1 MKKFTS
7 IMCLV
12 LTAAMLFAFVGCGD
26 DEEPI
31 PTGNNDVNVQVD
43 PESGLEIVVFEGDY
57 TWKDSVSILATNWN
71 PHTYETADDSYP
83 LDFITAGLYTFIYND
98 ALHPVEGK
106 DPFDGYK
113 IVPEMAAE
121 LPVDVTEDIAK
132 NKPAYG
138 VPADAT
144 KGYAYKIKLN
154 EKATWQ
160 DGTPIKAVD
169 YVESMRRLFD
179 PRYLNYR
186 AVDYMGSNDLAIANA
201 DKYYNALTKVL
212 YENINADEA
221 TALVAEGK
229 DVYIDAY
236 YFWNAGPGH
245 LDAEGNPAPKYV
257 SIKDETVYGENVD
270 DAFSGKTLWDEYGAA
285 TIASYNSLYKAV
297 TNEDYTENWAENFD
311 KEVGIF
317 ASGEYEI
324 TIVLEK
330 SLSGFYLLYSLS
342 GNWLVKTDL
351 YDKCLKQEGDTYL
364 STYNTS
370 VETSPSY
377 GPYKLV
383 SYQADKGM
391 RFEKNDKWYGHYDL
405 THVYTDPEDGLN
417 YRMYQTT
424 AIDCQVVAE
433 AETRKLMFLKG
444 ELMGYGLQ
452 AADYDSYRGSKYCY
466 ASPATS
472 TFFLILN
479 GHKSAIATREAAE
492 DFDKTKYDLECMTLT
507 SFKQAL
513 ALSYDR
519 DQFASDVSPARKGAY
534 GLFGTAYIYDPD
546 TGATYR
552 DTDQAKKAL
561 CEFYAVDTS
570 KYASLDDA
578 VASITGYDVEGARK
592 FFKQAYDEAIAAG
605 FITDA
610 NKDGKSDQTVRMEYA
625 MSAPANDFM
634 TTTIKY
640 LNDKV
645 AEVTKGTPFE
655 GKIEFVM
662 SAVYGN
668 AWSDKLKQGL
678 ADTCLAGWQGSQLNP
693 YSLTDLYVNPTRSYT
708 NAWFDPS
715 TVDMELTIDGNK
727 IKMNLTQWSD
737 ALNGT
742 EVEVGGKKYNFG
754 DGQTSVENRL
764 TILASFETAVLKS
777 INYLPMLEDGSM
789 ALLSQ
794 QVYYVV
800 ESYNSVMGRGGMAY
814 AKYNFNDTEW
824 ADFVKS
830 SGGQLKY

>member
-1 MKKFTS
+1 MRKYSS
-7 IMCLV
+7 IVALLMA
-12 LTAAMLFAFVGCGD
+12 AAMLLSFVGC
-26 DEEPI
+26 
-31 PTGNNDVNVQVD
+31 NNDKPKNTTTTVNKIVTT
-43 PESGLEIVVFEGDY
+43 PSGLEVVEFEGDY
-57 TWKDSVSILATNWN
+57 TWKDAVVTLATNWN
-71 PHTYETADDSYP
+71 PHTYETSDDSYP

-106 DPFDGYK
+106 KPFAGYK

-132 NKPAYG
+132 NKPQYG

-154 EKATWQ
+154 NKATWQ

-201 DKYYNALTKVL
+201 EKYYNALIKELYESVKWADAEKVL
-212 YENINADEA
+212 ADG
-221 TALVAEGK
+221 GK
-229 DVYIDAY
+229 IYIDVYD
-236 YFWNAGPGH
+236 FWGAGPAYV
-245 LDAEGNPAPKYV
+245 DKDGNPTPQYV
-257 SIKDETVYGENVD
+257 SIDDETVYGESVG
-270 DAFSGKTLWDEYGAA
+270 DAFSGKMLWENYGEKYLK
-285 TIASYNSLYKAV
+285 TGQYPLYKTVANADY
-297 TNEDYTENWAENFD
+297 NENYAENFD

-330 SLSGFYLLYSLS
+330 SLSGFYLLYNLS

-351 YDKCLKQEGDTYL
+351 YDSCLKQEGETYL

-391 RFEKNDKWYGHYDL
+391 RFEKNDKWYGHHDE
-405 THVYTDPEDGLN
+405 THIYTDPEDGLN

-424 AIDCQVVAE
+424 AVDCQVVAE

-444 ELMGYGLQ
+444 QLMGYGLQ
-452 AADYDSYRGSKYCY
+452 AADYDSYRGSDYCF
-466 ASPATS
+466 ASPATA

-479 GHKSAIATREAAE
+479 GHKSAIASREAAE
-492 DFDKTKYDLECMTLT
+492 DFDTSKYDLECMTLT
-507 SFKQAL
+507 SFKQAM

-519 DQFASDVSPARKGAY
+519 DHFASEISPARKGAF

-546 TGATYR
+546 SGATYR
-552 DTDQAKKAL
+552 DTDVAKKAL

-592 FFKQAYDEAIAAG
+592 FFNQAYDEAIAQG
-605 FITDA
+605 FITDT

-625 MSAPANDFM
+625 MSSDSDFM
-634 TTTIKY
+634 TQTIGY
-640 LNDKV
+640 LNEKV
-645 AEVTKGTPFE
+645 NEVTKGTPFE
-655 GKIEFVM
+655 GKIEFVK
-662 SAVYGN
+662 SAIYGN

-678 ADTCLAGWQGSQLNP
+678 ADTCLAGWSGSSLNP
-693 YSLTDLYVNPTRSYT
+693 YSLTDLYVNPSRSYT
-708 NAWFDPS
+708 DAWFDPT
-715 TVDMELTIDGNK
+715 TVEMELTIDGNK
-727 IKMNLTQWSD
+727 VKMNLKQWSD

-764 TILASFETAVLKS
+764 SILAGFETAVLKS

-800 ESYNSVMGRGGMAY
+800 EAYNPVMGRGGMAY
-814 AKYNFNDTEW
+814 AKYNFDDTAW
-824 ADFVKS
+824 AEFVKA
-830 SGGQLKY
+830 SGGELKY

>member
-1 MKKFTS
+1 MRKYSS
-7 IMCLV
+7 IVALLMAV
-12 LTAAMLFAFVGCGD
+12 AMLLTFVGCND
-26 DEEPI
+26 DKGKTTTTTLQGTE
-31 PTGNNDVNVQVD
+31 VD
-43 PESGLEIVVFEGDY
+43 PETGLEIVTFEGDY
-57 TWKDSVSILATNWN
+57 TWKDAVVTLATNWN
-71 PHTYETADDSYP
+71 PHTYETSDDSYP

-106 DPFDGYK
+106 DPYAGYK
-113 IVPEMAAE
+113 IIPEMAAE

-132 NKPAYG
+132 NKPQYG

-154 EKATWQ
+154 DKATWD

-201 DKYYNALTKVL
+201 EKYYNALTKELFESVKWADAEKVL
-212 YENINADEA
+212 ADG
-221 TALVAEGK
+221 GK
-229 DVYIDAY
+229 IYIDVYA
-236 YFWNAGPGH
+236 FWGAGPTYV
-245 LDAEGNPAPKYV
+245 DKDGNPTPQYV
-257 SIKDETVYGENVD
+257 SIDDETVYGESVG
-270 DAFSGKTLWDEYGAA
+270 DAFSGKMLFDTYGAA
-285 TIASYNSLYKAV
+285 YLKTGAYPVYKAV
-297 TNEDYTENWAENFD
+297 VNENYTENWAENFD

-330 SLSGFYLLYSLS
+330 SLSGFYLLYNLS

-351 YDKCLKQEGDTYL
+351 YDSCLKQEGNTYL

-370 VETSPSY
+370 VETCPSY
-377 GPYKLV
+377 GPYKMV
-383 SYQADKGM
+383 EYQADKSM
-391 RFEKNDKWYGHYDL
+391 KFVKNEKWYGHSDIA
-405 THVYTDPEDGLN
+405 HVYQDPEDGLN

-424 AIDCQVVAE
+424 AVDCQVVAE

-452 AADYDSYRGSKYCY
+452 AADYDSYRGSDYCF
-466 ASPATS
+466 ASPATA

-479 GHKSAIATREAAE
+479 GHKSAIASREAAE
-492 DFDKTKYDLECMTLT
+492 DFDTSKYDLECMTLT
-507 SFKQAL
+507 TFKQAM

-519 DQFASDVSPARKGAY
+519 DHFASEISPARKGAF

-561 CEFYAVDTS
+561 CEFYAVDVS
-570 KYASLDDA
+570 KYPSLDDA

-605 FITDA
+605 FITDTD
-610 NKDGKSDQTVRMEYA
+610 KDGKSDQTVQMEYA
-625 MSAPANDFM
+625 MSSDSDFM
-634 TTTIKY
+634 TQTINY
-640 LNDKV
+640 LNEKV
-645 AEVTKGTPFE
+645 NEVTKGTPFE
-655 GKIEFVM
+655 GKIEFIK
-662 SAVYGN
+662 SAIYGN

-678 ADTCLAGWQGSQLNP
+678 ADTCLAGWSGSALNP
-693 YSLTDLYVNPTRSYT
+693 YSLTDLYVNPSRSYT
-708 NAWFDPS
+708 DAWFDPT

-727 IKMNLTQWSD
+727 IKMNLKQWSD

-764 TILASFETAVLKS
+764 SILAGFETAVLKS

-800 ESYNSVMGRGGMAY
+800 EAYNPVMGRGGMAY

-824 ADFVKS
+824 AEYVKAA
-830 SGGQLKY
+830 GGELKY